1 MTSEQLAD
9 IAHQTRRE
17 ESRIS
22 VLRLIFIGIAC
33 LMGYL
38 GVLVLVNWYIP
49 NSVDRDGVGMAFFQ
63 TSKDIL
69 LVMTGILGSAMSS
82 VFETRSSRSYPPPS
96 AAAAAPADAAP
107 AAPAV
112 EYPTEAGS

>member
-1 MTSEQLAD
+1 MTSEQLAE

-38 GVLVLVNWYIP
+38 GFLVLVNWYIP
-49 NSVDRDGVGMAFFQ
+49 DSIDRDGVGMAFFQ

-82 VFETRSSRSYPPPS
+82 VFETRSSRAQFAPAS
-96 AAAAAPADAAP
+96 ASAVAPVEAPAD
-107 AAPAV
+107 
-112 EYPTEAGS
+112 PT

>member
-1 MTSEQLAD
+1 MTSEQLAE

-49 NSVDRDGVGMAFFQ
+49 DSVDRDGVGMAFFQ

-82 VFETRSSRSYPPPS
+82 VFETRSSRAQFNPAS
-96 AAAAAPADAAP
+96 ASAVAPVEAPAD
-107 AAPAV
+107 
-112 EYPTEAGS
+112 PT

>member
-1 MTSEQLAD
+1 MTSEQLAE

-17 ESRIS
+17 ESRIA
-22 VLRLIFIGIAC
+22 VLRLIFIGIAF

-38 GVLVLVNWYIP
+38 GVLVLINWYIP
-49 NSVDRDGVGMAFFQ
+49 NSVDSDGVGMAFFQ

-82 VFETRSSRSYPPPS
+82 VFETRSSRTQFAPAS
-96 AAAAAPADAAP
+96 ASAVAPVEAPVEAPAD
-107 AAPAV
+107 
-112 EYPTEAGS
+112 PT